1 MKIKLM
7 ILVVLYL
14 SLLTTAGSAQTAAE
28 QMQSAIYTQETTGDL
43 DSAVQMYRQILAAT
57 PPRPLGAQA
66 QFRLAQALL
75 QKGDLQDA
83 ALEFHTLS
91 QSYPEYKG
99 MIASMASQLRLGI
112 PLGELGTLENGGYRN
127 FLTNVEFKIPGGW
140 SFKGSFESSGIGQ
153 MAIIESASGNKV
165 QVWMKPLAIP
175 PANIAPRFR
184 KEMENIPS
192 RRSPDWKIRPESV
205 QERTLS
211 GHPGMSTI
219 ADYTES
225 GKPMVEYDFWVLT
238 GTTHVF
244 FFGQAEQQELETLQA
259 DIETVANSAQIP

>member
-1 MKIKLM
+1 MRIKLT
-7 ILVVLYL
+7 ILVVLYF

-28 QMQSAIYTQETTGDL
+28 QMQRAIYTQETTGDL
-43 DSAVQMYRQILAAT
+43 DSAVQMYRQILAAA

-83 ALEFHTLS
+83 ALESHSLS
-91 QSYPEYKG
+91 QNYPEYKG
-99 MIASMASQLRLGI
+99 MIASMASQLRVGI

-127 FLTNVEFKIPGGW
+127 FLTNVEFKIPEGW
-140 SFKGSFESSGIGQ
+140 SFKGTFESSGNGQ
-153 MAIIESASGNKV
+153 MARIESASGSEV
-165 QVWMKPLAIP
+165 QVWMKPLAIS
-175 PANIAPRFR
+175 PANIAPRLR
-184 KEMENIPS
+184 KEMEWKQSMRP
-192 RRSPDWKIRPESV
+192 PDWKIRPESV
-205 QERTLS
+205 EERTLS

-225 GKPMVEYDFWVLT
+225 GQSMEEYDFWVLT

-244 FFGQAEQQELETLQA
+244 FFGKAEEEKLETLKA
-259 DIETVANSAQIP
+259 EIETVANSAKIP